1 MEELVLQW
9 LTKWESPTSYPAN
22 LWQHKNA
29 CKTKQW
35 VVSTENAQAR
45 STYLCG
51 RDWVPSQT
59 FTSPLRL
66 KILWRIWW
74 RLWNSLLEKAP
85 MHIHPK
91 VCIQFMGLWVPE
103 LIHLRLTQLLS
114 SCNNEYGRTC
124 WWREVLCPVL
134 VVMHLRCMW
143 QDIQVEMSPELF
155 KMLPGFV
162 RLCKYV

>member
-1 MEELVLQW
+1 MRIPDQLASKFMTTQKCMQNKAVGSLYWECTGTQHIFMRPW
-9 LTKWESPTSYPAN
+9 LSAK
-22 LWQHKNA
+22 
-29 CKTKQW
+29 
-35 VVSTENAQAR
+35 
-45 STYLCG
+45 
-51 RDWVPSQT
+51 PSQT

-74 RLWNSLLEKAP
+74 RLWNSLLKQAP

-91 VCIQFMGLWVPE
+91 VCIQFMGLWVPK

-124 WWREVLCPVL
+124 WWREVLCLVL
-134 VVMHLRCMW
+134 VVMHLRYMW
-143 QDIQVEMSPELF
+143 QDIQVEMSQELF